1 MIVRSALHAGAAYF
15 GDAGRLRASVEA
27 WTEDAPVLR
36 LTGAVRGL
44 IVPRG
49 GHREIGAIAGHAYK
63 VLYAAPQRFDVV
75 TLIVPSDSASTELR
89 LEPAEAYESP
99 LDLVRIHHALAR
111 QLAGAGVSLVEATD
125 DAADIET
132 QLPFVQ
138 LTLGDVPV
146 LPLRVG
152 ADARAPAALVARAS
166 ALGLI
171 IVAANL
177 PSSEAA
183 QVLGHIEALTL
194 DRQSVMAR
202 RRIFGMGRRWLSAWS
217 ADLAALALGI
227 RLMRA
232 QGATSVRVLQ
242 HAGERIAAVA
252 LGA

>member
-27 WTEDAPVLR
+27 WTEDAAAPR
-36 LTGAVRGL
+36 LTGAVCGL

-63 VLYAAPQRFDVV
+63 VLYSAPQRFDLV
-75 TLIVPSDSASTELR
+75 TLIAPSDTAAAELR

-99 LDLVRIHHALAR
+99 LDLVRIDHALAR
-111 QLAGAGVSLVEATD
+111 QLAGAGVPLVEATD
-125 DAADIET
+125 EAADIET

-138 LTLGDVPV
+138 LTLGDVPM

-152 ADARAPAALVARAS
+152 ADARVPEALVASAS

-177 PSSEAA
+177 PVSDARLA
-183 QVLGHIEALTL
+183 LGHIEALTL
-194 DRQSVMAR
+194 DRDRVMR
-202 RRIFGMGRRWLSAWS
+202 SRRIIGPGGRGLSAWS
-217 ADLAALALGI
+217 ADLAALALGV

-232 QGATSVRVLQ
+232 QGATHVRVLQ
-242 HAGERIAAVA
+242 RAGERVSAVA
-252 LGA
+252 LRV